1 MQRLAGRIILLWG
14 WRRSL
19 VAFLAGALAVLGQSP
34 YDFFAACFVS
44 FPVLVWL
51 IDGATGEPSD
61 GWLRRLR
68 PAFAVGWWFGFGY
81 FLAGLWWI
89 GGALL
94 VEADSFAWALPFAV
108 IGIPLLL
115 AFFYGFAAAVARLSW
130 SSGIGRIA
138 ALAFG
143 FGLAEWLR
151 GFLFTGF
158 PWNAVGYAAM
168 PVPLL
173 MQSVSVIGMVGMN
186 ALAVFVFALPA
197 LFAARRHL
205 VAGSALFALIVV
217 AHVGFGYMRL
227 TQPDDPPTQSLDV
240 RIVQPN
246 VDLAEKWDAAVRDRI
261 FSDMMALSSQAP
273 ASGSAEPRLILWP
286 ETSVPFLFTER
297 PDALAAIGDMLDD
310 GQMLLAGIVREEGG
324 AASVADNRYYNS
336 VVAIDD
342 RGEIVDA
349 VDKVHLVPFGEYLPF
364 SDLLRRFGLVQ
375 LVAGP
380 MVFSAGADRHSITLP
395 GGIRALPF
403 ICYEVIFPELVGVD
417 AASTQLIVNVTN
429 DAWFGDTPGPY
440 QHFRQAQLRAVENGL
455 PLLRAANNGISA
467 VVDPYGRIIDA
478 LGVDAHGVLDVHVP
492 MAERT
497 VVSASQR
504 RINGFLAML
513 LLALVAASL
522 NVRQKLRVN

>member
-1 MQRLAGRIILLWG
+1 LLWG
-14 WRRSL
+14 WRRSG
-19 VAFLAGALAVLGQSP
+19 VAFLAGALAVLSQAP
-34 YDFFAACFVS
+34 YDFFAVCFVS

-61 GWLRRLR
+61 GWLKRLR
-68 PAFAVGWWFGFGY
+68 PAFATGWWFGFGY

-89 GGALL
+89 GQALL

-108 IGIPLLL
+108 IGIPFAL
-115 AFFYGFAAAVARLSW
+115 AFFYGFATLVARLFW
-130 SSGIGRIA
+130 SSDIGRIA

-168 PVPLL
+168 PVPML
-173 MQSVSVIGMVGMN
+173 MQSVSVIGMVGIN
-186 ALAVFVFALPA
+186 TLAVFAFALPA
-197 LFAARRHL
+197 LLATRRHL
-205 VAGSALFALIVV
+205 FLGLALLGLIVA
-217 AHVGFGYMRL
+217 AHVGFGYVRL
-227 TQPDDPPTQSLDV
+227 TQAVEPAAQSLAV

-246 VDLAEKWDAAVRDRI
+246 VDLSEKWDVSVRDRI
-261 FSDMMALSSQAP
+261 FSNMIALSTQPPEQGHSKP
-273 ASGSAEPRLILWP
+273 KLILWP
-286 ETSVPFLFTER
+286 ETSVPFLFTDR
-297 PDALAAIGDMLDD
+297 PDALSALGDMLDD
-310 GQMLLAGIVREEGG
+310 GQMLIAGIVREEGG
-324 AASVADNRYYNS
+324 AQSAIDSRYYNS

-364 SDLLRRFGLVQ
+364 AGLLRRLGIEQ

-380 MVFSAGADRHSITLP
+380 MIFSAGNERHSIVVP

-403 ICYEVIFPELVGVD
+403 ICYEVIFPGLVAVD
-417 AASTQLIVNVTN
+417 AASTQIIVNVTN

-440 QHFRQAQLRAVENGL
+440 QHFRQAQVRAVENGL

-467 VVDPYGRIIDA
+467 VVDPSGRIVDA
-478 LGVDAHGVLDVHVP
+478 LAVNARGILDVNVP
-492 MAERT
+492 VARRT
-497 VVSASQR
+497 VVTANQR
-504 RINGFLAML
+504 RVNGFLVMAL
-513 LLALVAASL
+513 LGFAAGALS
-522 NVRQKLRVN
+522 VRQKLRVN